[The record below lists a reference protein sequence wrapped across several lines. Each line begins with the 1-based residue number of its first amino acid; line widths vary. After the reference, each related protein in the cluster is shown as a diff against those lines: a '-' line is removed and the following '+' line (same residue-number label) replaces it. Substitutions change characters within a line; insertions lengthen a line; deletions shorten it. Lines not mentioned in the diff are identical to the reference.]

1 MNNNSHEK
9 LIKLHKVEK
18 RLLEINN
25 SRGNLPNKISILNE
39 KINILI
45 TENKNYESRL
55 SEIDSRKTLLNS
67 KISDIE
73 HKINTLNEQ
82 MYKVKSNREYEA
94 LLSEIDHLNNENNTH
109 FEELGT
115 FDTET
120 ENINDALKKNTEDLE
135 SENQKFIDAILRTQ
149 QLQNIRKDIRK

>member
-39 KINILI
+39 KIDNLVN
-45 TENKNYESRL
+45 ENKNHESRL
-55 SEIDSRKTLLNS
+55 SEIESRKTLLNH

-73 HKINTLNEQ
+73 NKTSTLNEQ

-94 LLSEIDHLNNENNTH
+94 LLSEIDHLDDIEYERYGVRNVRFWSRKGN
-109 FEELGT
+109 FVASG
-115 FDTET
+115 
-120 ENINDALKKNTEDLE
+120 ARKAKKNAKNKTTKKDTKKAK
-135 SENQKFIDAILRTQ
+135 NAR
-149 QLQNIRKDIRK
+149 RKNKK